1 MYKDEKTQ
9 RFMSEF
15 ELVKKKEKISQRRLS
30 ELIGMSPQTITQL
43 KNGKQSVQEDVLK
56 KFAEMYE
63 YDLNIFYGHQRNPE
77 KLNRQIEDQFDLI
90 KKNNEMLIQ
99 LFQTGIEL
107 TNSQIV
113 YMKNLKTMIQ

>member
-1 MYKDEKTQ
+1 MYKDERTEK
-9 RFMSEF
+9 FMTEF
-15 ELVKKKEKISQRRLS
+15 EIVRKRKNISQRKLS

-56 KFAEMYE
+56 SFAEKYD
-63 YDLNIFYGHQRNPE
+63 YDLNIFYGHSSNQ
-77 KLNRQIEDQFDLI
+77 KKFDKQIEDQFDLI

>member
-15 ELVKKKEKISQRRLS
+15 ELVKKKENISQRRLS

-63 YDLNIFYGHQRNPE
+63 YDLNIFYGHHKNPE

>member
-15 ELVKKKEKISQRRLS
+15 ELVKKKENISQRRLS

-63 YDLNIFYGHQRNPE
+63 YDLNIFYGHQKNPE
-77 KLNRQIEDQFDLI
+77 KLNRQIEDQIDLI

>member
-1 MYKDEKTQ
+1 MYKDERTEK
-9 RFMSEF
+9 FMTEF
-15 ELVKKKEKISQRRLS
+15 EIVRKRENISQRKLS

-56 KFAEMYE
+56 SFAEKYD
-63 YDLNIFYGHQRNPE
+63 YDLNIFYGHSSNQ
-77 KLNRQIEDQFDLI
+77 KKIDKQIEDQFDLI

>member
-15 ELVKKKEKISQRRLS
+15 ELVKKKENISQRRLS

-63 YDLNIFYGHQRNPE
+63 YDLNIFYGHQKNPE